1 MKRNRIQNR
10 CIATCLTLI
19 AMLITSV
26 GINAQNVTISPQNGS
41 MICALTAGSPN
52 TQLGFQMGA
61 FGTWRHNQLSLT
73 MTGSNYTDLTED
85 GQFTSHSNHFISG
98 DKCTFSPADDT
109 RTPARY
115 ICTAWGT
122 SGYNEQPGYITIALP
137 KGYRFTGY
145 TFHLSHDVSSF
156 GSNSGTSTDFSITTN
171 RAVTMTEN
179 SGVTGNEFSGSKKSV
194 TLNPNSAEVV
204 EFSRTGNDMGNILY
218 FTTTAGTGGFYAIA
232 FRYIELT
239 FTADADA
246 TISLLPSSQTSTG
259 HSMMEVPFNTG
270 KVDLG
275 EIKQGTYQGAQRV
288 SYQYNSVTDMSANML
303 LYEFES
309 TKPGTALDGTEGLVA
324 YNKTTGSITTSG
336 EYFKFSPSSNKAEQK
351 YVLET
356 PVSATMS
363 NSKDNP
369 VQFRITEATIHYS
382 SESSNTFYITFTDGN
397 GTKYYLGTNGRF
409 STTEQTVWSIDD
421 DGHIKSGNN
430 YLSGRDGDVDTT
442 PYSSYATTY
451 SITDDGVISYY
462 SVDYWGNTITRYL
475 KAYPNYVWERQGR
488 DWVQVLSYYTGYMTN
503 SNNYITAT
511 TEVIQDEA
519 HTGAELYVYDKE
531 GNTKETIE
539 ISGKGTKTLYDLN
552 NDAIIFG
559 VKGGKVALVNFE
571 LKLQALNPYIDQM
584 TVVLNDNYKGKNIRM
599 TRTFTSDDFSVG
611 GGTFRF
617 YLPTDCINDHLTI
630 TFEDLYSKYG
640 DNTYDHTTQS
650 GTSDSR
656 YSFVKSQHYEA
667 YPDDNIYN
675 NTAEAASGTFES
687 ARLSAANGAGQYVRT
702 KVGTV
707 GNIAFR
713 FNNADELSTHNGYL
727 TEYPFTEARYR
738 AQSGK
743 IYQNDL
749 ETEVDHGDFITAEFE
764 PTNVNEVLHNRIFY
778 VFTTDETRYNIAPT
792 TATQHRFYAFY
803 AMKVEVVCQDYSP
816 TVTFN
821 PVYDNTF
828 YGEGSNDKFFGATV
842 SVNNSAV
849 TLPLASDVATYKALV
864 AAIKDRVKTEK
875 QYTDVSKV
883 SDDEVEAEMKK
894 ILYLDMSGLNGVYHS
909 TASEADAAYAI
920 DNFNVLKNKLS
931 PNALVFL
938 PINSTATYDNFA
950 YAKKGEV
957 AGSFQSAN
965 NIILTD
971 KYPFYT
977 PYTIQVDAANYAT
990 YKRLKT
996 AASEGLVKKATIIM
1010 PFDMEVDA
1018 HGIHKNPTDA
1028 GSETGSGFQFCLRE
1042 LKQLQ
1047 TQAGTDQYSEYNTN
1061 NDGKG
1066 NFMPITPN
1074 EQGKAPANKPY
1085 MVEVLSDNGTDYSF
1099 IATQKGSNIIAT
1111 PASIT
1116 SESVKID
1123 NSNTSLTNTGT
1134 YSGITIPK
1142 ANNVYYFTRGMY
1154 VSSLSLAPR
1163 YTDVYVFPFRAY
1175 YVTATGN
1182 GNGTGNVGAKQM
1194 NMFEILY
1201 DEPLSNFGIATDIT
1215 SARPSGPLTIST
1227 GNGSMLINATE
1238 NIQVKIM
1245 SANGVNVDGFYM
1257 NAGEQKQVSLPA
1269 GIYIVNNTK
1278 IIVK

>member
-10 CIATCLTLI
+10 CLATCLMFI
-19 AMLITSV
+19 AMLMTSLGV
-26 GINAQNVTISPQNGS
+26 NAQNVTISPQNGS
-41 MICALTAGSPN
+41 MICALTNTGQGES
-52 TQLGFQMGA
+52 TQLGFQIGA

-73 MTGSNYTDLTED
+73 MTGSNYATLTED
-85 GQFTSHSNHFISG
+85 GQLSSHSNHFITG
-98 DKCTFSPADDT
+98 DKCTFSPADNT
-109 RTPARY
+109 RTPSRY
-115 ICTAWGT
+115 IVADWGGENLNT
-122 SGYNEQPGYITIALP
+122 GYITIALP
-137 KGYRFTGY
+137 KGYRFTSY
-145 TFHLSHDVSSF
+145 TFHISHDVSEF
-156 GSNSGTSTDFSITTN
+156 GQNNDAFTLTTN
-171 RAVTMTEN
+171 TQVFMTETN
-179 SGVTGNEFSGSKKSV
+179 GTEGSEFTGNKNRITLPASSAQVGEF
-194 TLNPNSAEVV
+194 T
-204 EFSRTGNDMGNILY
+204 RTGDDMGNVLY
-218 FTTTAGTGGFYAIA
+218 FTTSANSNGFYAIT

-246 TISLLPSSQTSTG
+246 EITLLPSTQTATG
-259 HSMMEVPFNTG
+259 HSMIEVPFNTG

-275 EIKQGTYQGAQRV
+275 EIKPGTYQGAQRV
-288 SYQYNSVTDMSANML
+288 SYQYNTVSDMSANML
-303 LYEFES
+303 LYEEES
-309 TKPGTALDGTEGLVA
+309 VRDAGANEVLDGTAGTIA
-324 YNKTTGSITTSG
+324 FDQAGSISTSG
-336 EYFKFSPSSNKAEQK
+336 QYFQFAPSAGKAEQI
-351 YVLET
+351 YFLET

-363 NSKDNP
+363 NDKENP
-369 VQFRITEATIHYS
+369 VQFRIVGATINYTKTS
-382 SESSNTFYITFTDGN
+382 SSSFYIKYKDGD
-397 GTKYYLGTNGRF
+397 TTYYLGTNGQF
-409 STTEQTVWSIDD
+409 SSTAQTVW
-421 DGHIKSGNN
+421 
-430 YLSGRDGDVDTT
+430 
-442 PYSSYATTY
+442 
-451 SITDDGVISYY
+451 
-462 SVDYWGNTITRYL
+462 
-475 KAYPNYVWERQGR
+475 Q
-488 DWVQVLSYYTGYMTN
+488 
-503 SNNYITAT
+503 
-511 TEVIQDEA
+511 QDEA
-519 HTGAELYVYDKE
+519 GHIHSGNSYLTGTNGWVNTTTTASQATTFTISGTTITNASGYTLKYFIYYYWGTSYHMGYFTNSETLSDGWNTYNFYPAEIENIVDSSVNDYTIYVYDKNGE
-531 GNTKETIE
+531 NPQTINVT
-539 ISGKGTKTLYDLN
+539 GTNYVELKDLN
-552 NDAIIFG
+552 NDAIKFG
-559 VKGGKVALVNFE
+559 VKGGDVALLNFE
-571 LKLQALNPYIDQM
+571 LKVQALNPYIDQM
-584 TVVLNDNYKGKNIRM
+584 TVVLNDNDKGKNIRM
-599 TRTFTSDDFSVG
+599 TQTFTADDFSVG

-617 YLPTDCINDHLTI
+617 YLPEDCIEDYITI

-640 DNTYDHTTQS
+640 DNTYDHTAQS
-650 GTSDSR
+650 GKSDSR
-656 YSFVKSQHYEA
+656 YNFVKSQHYEA
-667 YPDDNIYN
+667 YTKGERINNIYN
-675 NTAEAASGTFES
+675 NPTEAASDKHES
-687 ARLSAANGAGQYVRT
+687 YRIAAANGGQNVRT

-707 GNIAFR
+707 GDIAFR
-713 FNNADELSTHNGYL
+713 FNNADELSTNEGYL
-727 TEYPFTEARYR
+727 TEYPFTEQRYYE
-738 AQSGK
+738 QSGK
-743 IYQNDL
+743 RYQNGA
-749 ETEVDHGDFITAEFE
+749 EIAVDHGQFITAEFQSE
-764 PTNVNEVLHNRIFY
+764 HVDETIHDRIFY

-821 PVYDNTF
+821 RVYDNTF

-842 SVNNSAV
+842 SVNNSEV

-864 AAIKDRVKTEK
+864 AAIKERVKTEK

-894 ILYLDMSGLNGVYHS
+894 ILYLDMSELNGVYHT
-909 TASEADAAYAI
+909 TASAADADYAI

-931 PNALVFL
+931 RNALVFL

-996 AASEGLVKKATIIM
+996 AASEGLVQKASIVM
-1010 PFDMEVDA
+1010 PFDLEVDA
-1018 HGIHKNPTDA
+1018 DGIHTNPTETE
-1028 GSETGSGFQFCLRE
+1028 GETGSGFQFRLRV
-1042 LKQLQ
+1042 LQQLQ

-1066 NFMPITPN
+1066 NFMPVTPN

-1099 IATQKGSNIIAT
+1099 IATQKGSNIVAT

-1116 SESVKID
+1116 GESVKID

>member
-19 AMLITSV
+19 AMLLTSLGV
-26 GINAQNVTISPQNGS
+26 NAQNVTISPHNGS
-41 MICALTAGSPN
+41 MICALTEN
-52 TQLGFQMGA
+52 QLGFASGA
-61 FGTWRHNQLSLT
+61 FATWRHEQLALT
-73 MTGSNYTDLTED
+73 MTASSSKLLTDD
-85 GQFTSHSNHFISG
+85 GQLQNHANHFQIGSV
-98 DKCTFSPADDT
+98 CTY
-109 RTPARY
+109 TPALGANEDASY
-115 ICTAWGT
+115 FIDCGWGGTANA
-122 SGYNEQPGYITIALP
+122 SREAYFTISLP
-137 KGYRFTGY
+137 KGYRFTSY
-145 TFHLSHDVSSF
+145 KFDLTHDISDAGQNGAF
-156 GSNSGTSTDFSITTN
+156 EITTN
-171 RAVTMTEN
+171 TTVSMSE
-179 SGVTGNEFSGSKKSV
+179 TGSDFGTAKKSV
-194 TLNPNSAEVV
+194 TLQPQSSTVV
-204 EFSRTGNDMGNILY
+204 TLTDTRNDMGNILY
-218 FTTTAGTGGFYAIA
+218 FRTNAPETGYFDIT
-232 FRYIELT
+232 FRYVELT

-246 TISLLPSSQTSTG
+246 EITLVPGSQTSTG
-259 HSMMEVPFNTG
+259 HSLVDVPFNTG

-275 EIKQGTYQGAQRV
+275 EINPGTDDPAHETRM
-288 SYQYNSVTDMSANML
+288 SYIYNNVTDMSANML
-303 LYEFES
+303 LYEYES
-309 TKPGTALDGTEGLVA
+309 TKTAEEGDVLDGTEGLIA
-324 YNKTTGSITTSG
+324 YNKTTGGSITTNGSH
-336 EYFKFSPSSNKAEQK
+336 FRFAPSSDKSEQV
-351 YVLET
+351 YVLES

-363 NSKDNP
+363 NGTENP
-369 VQFRITEATIHYS
+369 VQFRITEAKINYTKQT
-382 SESSNTFYITFTDGN
+382 SSNSFYITYNNGN
-397 GTKYYLGTNGRF
+397 TKYYLGTNGRF
-409 STTEQTVWSIDD
+409 SSSNRTAWEQDENGRIHSGDNYLTESD
-421 DGHIKSGNN
+421 N
-430 YLSGRDGDVDTT
+430 YLS
-442 PYSSYATTY
+442 
-451 SITDDGVISYY
+451 I
-462 SVDYWGNTITRYL
+462 
-475 KAYPNYVWERQGR
+475 
-488 DWVQVLSYYTGYMTN
+488 TN
-503 SNNYITAT
+503 SSGGKVYTFNSDNHIKNTSGKTLKFFSHSVNYSTVREGYFTNNSTVTLTGWGGYTTAYNVYPAEIEYIAGSSVSNYT
-511 TEVIQDEA
+511 I
-519 HTGAELYVYDKE
+519 YVYDKNGE
-531 GNTKETIE
+531 NPQE
-539 ISGKGTKTLYDLN
+539 INVKGTDYVELKNLN
-552 NDAIIFG
+552 NDAIMFG
-559 VKGGKVALVNFE
+559 VKGGDVALLNFD

-584 TVVLNDNYKGKNIRM
+584 TVVLNDNVDNKNIRM
-599 TRTFTSDDFSVG
+599 TQTFTADDFSVG

-617 YLPTDCINDHLTI
+617 YLPTDCINDYITI

-640 DNTYDHTTQS
+640 DNTYDHTSQL

-667 YPDDNIYN
+667 FTTGTRINNIYDN
-675 NTAEAASGTFES
+675 KPEAVSNTLES
-687 ARLSAANGAGQYVRT
+687 ARLKANNGVGQYVRT

-713 FNNADELSTHNGYL
+713 FNNADELATNEGYL
-727 TEYPFTEARYR
+727 TEYPFTEAKYY
-738 AQSGK
+738 AQSGI
-743 IYQNDL
+743 IYQNQQ
-749 ETEVDHGDFITAEFE
+749 ETSADHGEFITAAFQSD
-764 PTNVNEVLHNRIFY
+764 NVQTTLHDRVFY

-828 YGEGSNDKFFGATV
+828 YGEGVNDKFFGATV
-842 SVNNSAV
+842 SVNNSEV

-864 AAIKDRVKTEK
+864 TAIKERVKTEK
-875 QYTDVSKV
+875 QYSDVSKV
-883 SDDEVEAEMKK
+883 SDDEVVAEMKK

-965 NIILTD
+965 NIVLTD

-977 PYTIQVDAANYAT
+977 PYTIQVDAKNYAT

-996 AASEGLVKKATIIM
+996 AATEGLVKKATIIM

-1116 SESVKID
+1116 GETVSI
-1123 NSNTSLTNTGT
+1123 NGNTSNTLTNTGT
-1134 YSGITIPK
+1134 YSGISIPK
-1142 ANNVYYFTRGMY
+1142 ENNVYYFTRGMY

-1163 YTDVYVFPFRAY
+1163 YTDVYVLPFRAY
-1175 YVTATGN
+1175 YVTPTAN
-1182 GNGTGNVGAKQM
+1182 HAKQM
-1194 NMFEILY
+1194 SLFEILY
-1201 DEPLSNFGIATDIT
+1201 DEPLNNFGIATDII
-1215 SARPSGPLTIST
+1215 SARPTGPLTITT
-1227 GNGSMLINATE
+1227 GKAFMLIKAAE
-1238 NIQVKIM
+1238 DVQVKI
-1245 SANGVNVDGFYM
+1245 SSVNGVNVGEFYM
-1257 NAGEQKQVSLPA
+1257 NTGEQKQISLPS